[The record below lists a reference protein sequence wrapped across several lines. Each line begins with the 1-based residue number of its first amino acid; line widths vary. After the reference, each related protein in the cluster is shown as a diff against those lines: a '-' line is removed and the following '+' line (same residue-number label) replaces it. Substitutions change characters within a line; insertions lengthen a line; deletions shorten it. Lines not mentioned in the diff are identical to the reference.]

1 MLVTPRFPSFYPKCY
16 FQVRFLL
23 VVLSIQRNIFKT
35 KAKTVKRFNF
45 VLKSTRFIKRK
56 KFLMD
61 HC

>member
-16 FQVRFLL
+16 FQVHFLL

-35 KAKTVKRFNF
+35 KAKTVRRFNF

>member
-16 FQVRFLL
+16 FQVHFLL

-35 KAKTVKRFNF
+35 KAKTVRRFKF

-56 KFLMD
+56 
-61 HC
+61 